1 MAFMTK
7 LPGGIIMA
15 VGQATQDG
23 EYKTVGEKQTPLA
36 KFSIACGKKDDGST
50 RFANCQAW
58 GRNAA
63 LAGSIVKGETVMC
76 FGTVESREYEGKV
89 YNTLTCDYVGLM
101 RVPSAGFSEPKAAPE
116 TFAAAVDEDE
126 GELPF

>member
-1 MAFMTK
+1 
-7 LPGGIIMA
+7 MA
-15 VGQATQDG
+15 VGQATMDG

-36 KFSIACGKKDDGST
+36 KFSIACGKKEDGST

-63 LAGSIVKGETVMC
+63 LAGSVVKGETLFC
-76 FGTVESREYEGKV
+76 LGTIESREYEGKT
-89 YNTLTCDYVGLM
+89 YYTLVCDYVGTM
-101 RVPSAGFSEPKAAPE
+101 RSSAPSFSEMKPAAE
-116 TFAAAVDEDE
+116 TFADACDASD